1 MTVQTVRVDDVTDIR
16 RGPHLRP
23 SDYRISQGAQGVP
36 LVRLSDIDSSCRSV
50 QYLSAT
56 RESLSDYKAGDTRVR
71 LFPKG
76 TVIFPILGPKPEL
89 RRIVIA
95 DVPVVASRG
104 LVGLVPHPE
113 VESRY
118 LAWTLFHANR
128 CMSTEAGPFNPGIMH
143 LRTLKRFPIARRTLD
158 EQTRIADTLDSADLL
173 KSKCSNENTK
183 VQRILQA
190 VFLDIFGNPAATSSS
205 WPTHRL
211 EEVCEIVSASGAERS
226 SSRQLEGKTDRL
238 LLQNAL
244 KRDDLVVDESL
255 GGQSFSESRNT
266 SGALPPGAI
275 LLSTYPTVGGV
286 AMSSKPIH
294 VFNGSVGLVCRS
306 SVDSWYLLA
315 WLRLARPYLQSLT
328 RDRRFS
334 QLSPKILRNVD
345 IPVPPLDLQHRFRST
360 IEHLHRVQLKLL
372 RKERDLE
379 LIVHSLCADLL
390 LDGVR
395 TTSPQ
400 STGEKLPL

>member
-1 MTVQTVRVDDVTDIR
+1 MTVQTVRVDDVSEIR
-16 RGPHLRP
+16 RGTYLRP

-36 LVRLSDIDSSCRSV
+36 LVGLSDIDSSCRSV
-50 QYLSAT
+50 QYLSDT
-56 RESLSDYKAGDTRVR
+56 RESLSDYQADDSKVR
-71 LFPKG
+71 LLPKG

-95 DVPVVASRG
+95 DVPVVAGRHF
-104 LVGLVPHPE
+104 VGLVPHPE
-113 VESRY
+113 IEPRY
-118 LAWTLFHANR
+118 LAWTLFHANQ
-128 CMSTEAGPFNPGIMH
+128 CSSPEEGPFNPSIMR
-143 LRTLKRFPIARRTLD
+143 LWTLKRFPFALRTLD
-158 EQTRIADTLDSADLL
+158 EQTRIADTLESADLL
-173 KSKCSNENTK
+173 KSKCLNENTK

-190 VFLDIFGNPAATSSS
+190 VFLDIFGNPAATSST

-211 EEVCEIVSASGAERS
+211 EEVCEIVSASGAARS
-226 SSRQLEGKTDRL
+226 SSRQLGGKTDRM

-244 KRDDLVVDESL
+244 KRDDLVIDEPL
-255 GGQSFSESRNT
+255 DEEPLSESQNT

-275 LLSTYPTVGGV
+275 LLSTYAIVGGV
-286 AMSSKPIH
+286 AMSSKPTH

-328 RDRRFS
+328 RNRRFS
-334 QLSPKILRNVD
+334 RLSPKILRNVD
-345 IPVPPLDLQHRFRST
+345 IPVPPLDLQHRFRNT
-360 IEHLHRVQLKLL
+360 IEHLYKIQSKFL

-379 LIVHSLCADLL
+379 LIVQSLCANLL